1 MRNDS
6 LEYRGDNRRKTIAV
20 CNYSFDVDNQ
30 PLSPDDHIPLL
41 QVKYSQAILQDKFAD
56 FAGINWFNP
65 EVKPME
71 LTGDLKVG
79 QSLIVRYKNPQ
90 NPFDFVN
97 VSDVTYKEG
106 QTCPPQIDLEC
117 TEGCISTV
125 PSWRSKE
132 IRFDKLYRIG
142 ASWCVET
149 ERLTY
154 GDLDERFRESVDA
167 NNKVQGVFA
176 WNAFMCQAITAAQN
190 TTTLI
195 PTDAACF
202 PTHYYYAGSAVANGY
217 EVLSQVLAY
226 MKTVFGDADYG
237 ILAHRYFESDMVAPG
252 ATIYNQFGFST
263 ANANAGATTV
273 NVPLVQGGWKPMGVL
288 GGKLFGETINIAP
301 DNIWFYNPTVNTTT
315 GAITAGEAANSLNP
329 FLSADGTKYY
339 VVITSRRAF
348 LTGVVPLMDATRF
361 PATCDNKY
369 ESLQAS
375 FLGFNDLLFPRE
387 VFVLSFDVNCGD
399 TPYVG

>member
-1 MRNDS
+1 M
-6 LEYRGDNRRKTIAV
+6 AV
-20 CNYSFDVDNQ
+20 CDYTKTVGTQ

-41 QVKYSQAILQDKFAD
+41 QVKYSSAILEDKFAT

-71 LTGDLKVG
+71 LVGDLKVG

-90 NPFDFVN
+90 SPFDFVN
-97 VSDVTYKEG
+97 VSDVTYKQD
-106 QTCPPQIDLEC
+106 QTCPPQLDLEC
-117 TEGCISTV
+117 TPGCISTV

-132 IRFDKLYRIG
+132 IRFDKLYRVG

-154 GDLDERFRESVDA
+154 ETLDERFRESVEA
-167 NNKVQGVFA
+167 NTQVQGIFA
-176 WNAFMCQAITAAQN
+176 WNAFMCQALTAAQA
-190 TTTLI
+190 TQTLI

-202 PTHYYYAGSAVANGY
+202 PYHYYYAGSAVANGY
-217 EVLSQVLAY
+217 EVLSQVIAY
-226 MKTVFGDADYG
+226 MKTVFGMADYG

-252 ATIYNQFGFST
+252 AAIYNQFGAATT
-263 ANANAGATTV
+263 ANANAGATTT
-273 NVPLVQGGWKPMGVL
+273 NVALVQGGWKPMGVL
-288 GGKLFGETINIAP
+288 GGKLFGETVYIAP
-301 DNIWFYNPTVNTTT
+301 DNIWFYNPTINTTT
-315 GAITAGEAANSLNP
+315 GAITPGTAAGSFNP

-348 LTGVVPLMDATRF
+348 YTGVTPLMDPTRF

-387 VFVLSFDVNCGD
+387 VFVIAFDVACPEIVVDDDQNNG
-399 TPYVG
+399 

>member
-1 MRNDS
+1 MAICDYTHS
-6 LEYRGDNRRKTIAV
+6 
-20 CNYSFDVDNQ
+20 VDNQ

-41 QVKYSQAILQDKFAD
+41 QVKYSRAILEDKFAT

-71 LTGDLKVG
+71 LVGDLKVG
-79 QSLIVRYKNPQ
+79 QTLIVRYKNPQ
-90 NPFDFVN
+90 SPFDLVN
-97 VSDVTYKEG
+97 VSDVAYKDD
-106 QTCPPQIDLEC
+106 QTCPPQLDLEC
-117 TEGCISTV
+117 TPGCISTV

-132 IRFDKLYRIG
+132 ICFDKLYRVG

-154 GDLDERFRESVDA
+154 GTLDERFRESVEA
-167 NNKVQGVFA
+167 NRQVQGIFA
-176 WNAFMCQAITAAQN
+176 WNAFMCQAITAAQA
-190 TTTLI
+190 TQTLI
-195 PTDAACF
+195 PTDAQCF
-202 PTHYYYAGSAVANGY
+202 PTHYYYAGSATANGY

-226 MKTVFGDADYG
+226 MKTVFGLAEYG
-237 ILAHRYFESDMVAPG
+237 IFAHRYFESDMVAPG
-252 ATIYNQFGFST
+252 ATIYNFGHST

-273 NVPLVQGGWKPMGVL
+273 NVELTQGGWKPMGVL
-288 GGKLFGETINIAP
+288 GGKLFGETVYIAP
-301 DNIWFYNPTVNTTT
+301 DNIWFYNPTINTAT
-315 GAITAGEAANSLNP
+315 GAITPGQAAGSFNP

-339 VVITSRRAF
+339 VVIASRRSF
-348 LTGVVPLMDATRF
+348 LTGVTPLMDATRF

-387 VFVLSFDVNCGD
+387 VFVIAFDVECQA
-399 TPYVG
+399 TPVASN

>member
-1 MRNDS
+1 M
-6 LEYRGDNRRKTIAV
+6 I
-20 CNYSFDVDNQ
+20 CNYSLDVDNQ

-106 QTCPPQIDLEC
+106 QTCPAQIDLEC

-154 GDLDERFRESVDA
+154 GDLDERFRESVEA

-190 TTTLI
+190 TATLI

-226 MKTVFGDADYG
+226 MKTVYGDADYG

-288 GGKLFGETINIAP
+288 GGKLFGETVYIAP
-301 DNIWFYNPTVNTTT
+301 DNIWFYNPTVNTAT
-315 GAITAGEAANSLNP
+315 GAIAAGEAANSLNP

-387 VFVLSFDVNCGD
+387 TFVLAFDVNCGD

>member
-1 MRNDS
+1 M
-6 LEYRGDNRRKTIAV
+6 AV
-20 CNYSFDVDNQ
+20 CDYTKEVDNT
-30 PLSPDDHIPLL
+30 PLSPEDHIPLL
-41 QVKYSQAILQDKFAD
+41 QVKYSRQILEEKFAT

-65 EVKPME
+65 EVKPLE

-79 QSLIVRYKNPQ
+79 QTLIVRYKNPQ
-90 NPFDFVN
+90 SPFDLVN
-97 VSDVTYKEG
+97 VSDVAYKQD
-106 QTCPPQIDLEC
+106 QTCPPMLDLEC
-117 TEGCISTV
+117 TPGCISTV
-125 PSWRSKE
+125 PSWRNKE
-132 IRFDKLYRIG
+132 ICFDKLYRVG

-154 GDLDERFRESVDA
+154 GDLDERFRESMEA
-167 NNKVQGVFA
+167 NNKVQGIFA
-176 WNAFMCQAITAAQN
+176 WNAFMCQALTAAQA
-190 TTTLI
+190 TQTLI

-217 EVLSQVLAY
+217 EVLSQVIAY
-226 MKTVFGDADYG
+226 MKTVYGDNEYG

-252 ATIYNQFGFST
+252 ATIYNFGMST

-288 GGKLFGETINIAP
+288 GGKLFGETVYIAP
-301 DNIWFYNPTVNTTT
+301 DNLWFYNPTIDTTT
-315 GAITAGEAANSLNP
+315 GEITPGEAAGSFNP

-348 LTGVVPLMDATRF
+348 LTGVTPLMDPTRF

-387 VFVLSFDVNCGD
+387 VFIIAFDVECPI
-399 TPYVG
+399 TPAPSN

>member
-1 MRNDS
+1 MSVCDYS
-6 LEYRGDNRRKTIAV
+6 KTVGD
-20 CNYSFDVDNQ
+20 Q
-30 PLSPDDHIPLL
+30 PLSPEDHIPLL
-41 QVKYSQAILQDKFAD
+41 QMKYSTAVLQEKFAT

-65 EVKPME
+65 EVKPLE

-79 QSLIVRYKNPQ
+79 QTLIIRYKNPQ
-90 NPFDFVN
+90 SPFDLVN
-97 VSDVTYKEG
+97 VSDVSYK
-106 QTCPPQIDLEC
+106 TDLSCPPVLDLEC

-125 PSWRSKE
+125 PTWRNKE
-132 IRFDKLYRIG
+132 IRFDKLYRVG

-154 GDLDERFRESVDA
+154 ETLDERFRESVEA
-167 NNKVQGVFA
+167 NNKVQGIFA

-190 TTTLI
+190 TQTLI

-202 PTHYYYAGSAVANGY
+202 PTHYIYGGSATANGY
-217 EVLSQVLAY
+217 EILSQVLAY
-226 MKTVFGDADYG
+226 MKTVFGDLDYG
-237 ILAHRYFESDMVAPG
+237 ILAHRYFEADMVAPG
-252 ATIYNQFGFST
+252 ATIYNQFGMST

-273 NVPLVQGGWKPMGVL
+273 NVELVQGGWKSMGVL
-288 GGKLFGETINIAP
+288 GGKLFGETVYIAP
-301 DNIWFYNPTVNTTT
+301 DSLWFYSPAIDNTT
-315 GAITAGEAANSLNP
+315 GAITPGSAAGSFNP
-329 FLSADGTKYY
+329 FLSEDGTKYY

-348 LTGVVPLMDATRF
+348 LSGVTPLMDPTRF

-387 VFVLSFDVNCGD
+387 VFVIAFDVECNV
-399 TPYVG
+399 PYVG